1 MFNFRYSARICVD
14 QLKGWP
20 KNPRVYM
27 GLVLGAALTVIPTY
41 NYVLFAARLNE
52 PVNILESFVIMGSLR
67 QHMTFILL
75 GLLLILSD
83 APFVSQ
89 RTTYTIVRT
98 SRKSWLIGSLM
109 YVFVASAIYYL
120 FILFVSI
127 LVAGS
132 SGFLANFWSDP
143 MYTLSI
149 QQPNSALTDYGVFFP
164 YPDLVR
170 NLSPIWAFI
179 HTYIL
184 SVIYAAILSSIMFSI
199 NLYKGKILG
208 NVAALGV
215 HAAGYIL
222 ISEALFVVP
231 KFSLLANSLLGFH
244 TFAGNNPSPFL
255 LRSSYSLFGGII
267 LGLFLF
273 AIFAMKRFDYRI
285 SVGDKE

>member
-1 MFNFRYSARICVD
+1 
-14 QLKGWP
+14 
-20 KNPRVYM
+20 
-27 GLVLGAALTVIPTY
+27 
-41 NYVLFAARLNE
+41 
-52 PVNILESFVIMGSLR
+52 
-67 QHMTFILL
+67 
-75 GLLLILSD
+75 
-83 APFVSQ
+83 
-89 RTTYTIVRT
+89 
-98 SRKSWLIGSLM
+98 
-109 YVFVASAIYYL
+109 
-120 FILFVSI
+120 
-127 LVAGS
+127 
-132 SGFLANFWSDP
+132 

-149 QQPNSALTDYGVFFP
+149 QQPSSSITDYGVFFP

>member
-1 MFNFRYSARICVD
+1 MFNLSHSARICMN

-27 GLVLGAALTVIPTY
+27 GLLLGAALAVIPTH
-41 NYVLFAARLNE
+41 NYVLFAAHLNE
-52 PVNILESFVIMGSLR
+52 PVNILESFVITGSLR

-83 APFVSQ
+83 APFVNQ
-89 RTTYTIVRT
+89 RTTYTIVRM

-109 YVFVASAIYYL
+109 YVFLASAIYYL

-132 SGFLANFWSDP
+132 SGFLTNFWSDP
-143 MYTLSI
+143 MYVLSI
-149 QQPNSALTDYGVFFP
+149 QQPNSSITDYGLYFP
-164 YPDLVR
+164 YADLVKS
-170 NLSPIWAFI
+170 LSPLMAVL
-179 HTYIL
+179 HTYLL
-184 SVIYAAILSSIMFSI
+184 SVAYGAILSSIMFSI

-255 LRSSYSLFGGII
+255 LRSSYSLFGGI
-267 LGLFLF
+267 
-273 AIFAMKRFDYRI
+273 
-285 SVGDKE
+285 